1 VSCIGSMVLGIQT
14 LKAYRIGQNDQRSW
28 GSTFS
33 EIVLKKK
40 KAGPTNSEKYKM
52 RNKLL
57 ESHTKWQVYSEM
69 NTEVFARRLKR
80 GVISDV
86 CAMTA
91 AF

>member
-1 VSCIGSMVLGIQT
+1 
-14 LKAYRIGQNDQRSW
+14 
-28 GSTFS
+28 
-33 EIVLKKK
+33 LKKK
-40 KAGPTNSEKYKM
+40 KLGQPTEKYKM
-52 RNKLL
+52 KNKLL